1 MISSFID
8 LMSLGLFIVV
18 NLIFMISEHY
28 LFSFRFY
35 RWFLRFDCL
44 FTRPNKK
51 TRFTRVFLFLSNLK

>member
-35 RWFLRFDCL
+35 R
-44 FTRPNKK
+44 
-51 TRFTRVFLFLSNLK
+51 